1 MIPPGI
7 EEGTALRVTGH
18 GLPSPDPG
26 GPAGDLFCV
35 VTNAPDERF
44 VRDGADLWRTERLD
58 VADAVLGTELAVPTL
73 EGPLTVTVPPGTQPG
88 EILRLRGKGLP
99 VYGQRYRGDLKH
111 RGELARSPDRR
122 GARALR
128 APAGTATPGLAPTAL
143 VAI

>member
-73 EGPLTVTVPPGTQPG
+73 EGPPH
-88 EILRLRGKGLP
+88 
-99 VYGQRYRGDLKH
+99 GD
-111 RGELARSPDRR
+111 G
-122 GARALR
+122 
-128 APAGTATPGLAPTAL
+128 PAGDPAG
-143 VAI
+143 